1 MAKLERI
8 KEAIKSEFEKQ
19 QPRADMELV
28 KQALMDWLAQMKLPA
43 CSTAGSWEDCLMVF
57 DDKPGEE
64 LPDEGLK
71 IRLALRLF
79 TRENSYL
86 IAIME
91 CLGRGARGVLLLS
104 THVNWKEDERM
115 AQKAIE
121 EKYVGQFTDMPRAK
135 HIIWAQTIQEQ
146 ELHEA
151 MNAAAIAILGHEL
164 VGERPSTGGEADLLS
179 HPISSAAAFPR
190 QDDD

>member
-1 MAKLERI
+1 MAKIDKIRKAI
-8 KEAIKSEFEKQ
+8 KEEFEKQ
-19 QPRADMELV
+19 MPRVDVENAKQEL
-28 KQALMDWLAQMKLPA
+28 LDWLSQLKLPA
-43 CSTAGSWEDCLMVF
+43 YPAANSWEDCLLVF

-64 LPDEGLK
+64 IPEEGLK

-91 CLGRGARGVLLLS
+91 CLDQKARGVSLLS
-104 THVNWKEDERM
+104 THVNWKNDERLV
-115 AQKAIE
+115 QKAIE

-135 HIIWAQTIQEQ
+135 HIIWAQTFRER

-151 MNAAAIAILGHEL
+151 LNATAIAILGHEL
-164 VGERPSTGGEADLLS
+164 VGERPSTGDDCDLLT
-179 HPISSAAAFPR
+179 HPISAAAAFPHR
-190 QDDD
+190 DED